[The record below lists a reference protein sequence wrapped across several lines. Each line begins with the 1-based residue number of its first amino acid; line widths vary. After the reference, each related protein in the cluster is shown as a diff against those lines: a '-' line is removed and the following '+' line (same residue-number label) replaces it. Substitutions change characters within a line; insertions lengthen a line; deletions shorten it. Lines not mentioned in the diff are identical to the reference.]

1 MSDRPEISDLVLA
14 IDGGNSK
21 TDVMLVTRDGQ
32 VLSRVRGPGSP
43 PQTVGM
49 QRGLDTFERLI
60 VEAARQA
67 GYSGQAPF
75 AAHTSA
81 YLAGADL
88 PKEEQ
93 FLQEA
98 ITARGWSATTMVA
111 NDTFALLRAGSPT
124 GAGVAVVC
132 GAGINGV
139 GVAPD
144 GRVHRFPA
152 LGRISGDW
160 GGGAHLGSEALW
172 LAVRAEDGRGKP
184 TELLPAVLQHFAVGS
199 MLELIERLHFGELS
213 EDVLH
218 ELCPLLFRV
227 AAAGD
232 AVAAEVVDRLAEEVS
247 LLATVSLQSLGLTG
261 EPVDVVLGGG
271 VLTGVGATV
280 IDEVARRCKAVAP
293 LATVSVVEVIPVV
306 GAALA
311 GLDALGADRAAEIR
325 LRESF
330 LAPATDESAPIADGD
345 AGEPAAV

>member
-1 MSDRPEISDLVLA
+1 MSGRPEISDLVLA

-32 VLSRVRGPGSP
+32 VLSQVRGPGSP

-49 QRGLDTFERLI
+49 KQGLDTFEGLI
-60 VEAARQA
+60 VRAAREA
-67 GYSGQAPF
+67 GYPGEAPF

-81 YLAGADL
+81 FLAGADL
-88 PKEEQ
+88 PKEER

-98 ITARGWSATTMVA
+98 ISERGWSATTMVA

-124 GAGVAVVC
+124 GHGVAVVC

-144 GRVHRFPA
+144 GRVHRYPA

-172 LAVRAEDGRGKP
+172 LAVRAEDGRGRP
-184 TELLPAVLQHFAVGS
+184 TALLPAIKEHFAVPNL
-199 MLELIERLHFGELS
+199 LELIERLHFGELG

-218 ELCPLLFRV
+218 ELSPLLFRV

-232 AVAAEVVDRLAEEVS
+232 EVAQEVVDRLAEEVS
-247 LLATVSLQSLGLTG
+247 LLATVSLRSLGLT
-261 EPVDVVLGGG
+261 EDPVDIVLGGG
-271 VLTGVGATV
+271 VLTGVGAALV
-280 IDEVARRCKAVAP
+280 EEVGRRCKVVAP
-293 LATVSVVEVIPVV
+293 LAVIHVVDVPPVA

-311 GLDALGADRAAEIR
+311 GLDALGADRGAEVR
-325 LRESF
+325 LRAALLTPAASES
-330 LAPATDESAPIADGD
+330 APATEG
-345 AGEPAAV
+345 GEPAAV

>member
-1 MSDRPEISDLVLA
+1 MSGRPEVSDLVLA

-21 TDVMLVTRDGQ
+21 TDVMLVARDGE
-32 VLSRVRGPGSP
+32 VLSRVRGIGSP

-49 QRGLDTFERLI
+49 QRGLDTFESLI

-67 GYSGQAPF
+67 GYAGTAPF

-98 ITARGWSATTMVA
+98 ITARGWSATTTVA

-172 LAVRAEDGRGKP
+172 LAVRAEDGRGEP
-184 TELLPAVLQHFAVGS
+184 TALLPAIREHFAVPTL
-199 MLELIERLHFGELS
+199 LELIERLHFGELS

-218 ELCPLLFRV
+218 ELSPLLFRV
-227 AAAGD
+227 AGQGD
-232 AVAAEVVDRLAEEVS
+232 AVAQQVVDRLIDEVS
-247 LLATVSLQSLGLTG
+247 VLATVSLRQLDLTA
-261 EPVDVVLGGG
+261 EPVHVVLGGG
-271 VLTGVGATV
+271 VLTGVGPAV
-280 IDEVARRCKAVAP
+280 IEQVAKRCRAVAP
-293 LATVSVVEVIPVV
+293 LAEIIVVDPPPVV

-311 GLDALGADRAAEIR
+311 GLDVLGADRAAETR
-325 LRESF
+325 LRAGF
-330 LAPATDESAPIADGD
+330 LAPAKDESAPVDGG
-345 AGEPAAV
+345 AEEAAAV